1 MQASAQRGGAAFCR
15 IGARGP
21 SEYTRTPCPAI
32 RPYSPPSRAPLTIPS
47 VNGSSN
53 APPVGNRR
61 DIAQESFARLAAV
74 DDLAAIDDPRAF
86 LYRVADN
93 LAADAYDHQQ
103 VRARY
108 SEPAI
113 DPDTLP
119 SPSPGPEA
127 AADCHR
133 RLERVGR
140 ALSQLPDLYR
150 FAFLLN
156 RIEGLTYAEVA
167 GRLGISEKT
176 VERYIKKAL
185 AVCTVAVED

>member
-1 MQASAQRGGAAFCR
+1 MPSKHVLLTGLASTAYDSLRKRLEQRTACREQAA
-15 IGARGP
+15 
-21 SEYTRTPCPAI
+21 
-32 RPYSPPSRAPLTIPS
+32 
-47 VNGSSN
+47 
-53 APPVGNRR
+53 

-74 DDLAAIDDPRAF
+74 DDLAAIEDPRAF

-108 SEPAI
+108 SEPDL

-119 SPSPGPEA
+119 SSSPGPEA
-127 AADCHR
+127 ATDCHR
-133 RLERVGR
+133 RLERVEH

-185 AVCTVAVED
+185 AVCIAAVED